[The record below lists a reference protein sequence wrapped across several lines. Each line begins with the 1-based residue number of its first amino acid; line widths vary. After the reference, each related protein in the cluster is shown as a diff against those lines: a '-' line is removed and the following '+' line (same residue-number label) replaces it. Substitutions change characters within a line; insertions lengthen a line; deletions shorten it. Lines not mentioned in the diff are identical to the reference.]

1 MFIYMKKVNTLSKSK
16 KKEIKN
22 DKVLWIRKMDKIK
35 NGTSLFFGNEFFDAI
50 PIKQFEK
57 KNKTFYEKFIR
68 YKKKDHL
75 EFFLKKGI

>member
-1 MFIYMKKVNTLSKSK
+1 MFIYMKKVNTLSKF

-50 PIKQFEK
+50 P
-57 KNKTFYEKFIR
+57 
-68 YKKKDHL
+68 
-75 EFFLKKGI
+75 

>member
-1 MFIYMKKVNTLSKSK
+1 MFIYMKKVNTLSKS

-57 KNKTFYEKFIR
+57 KTKLFMKN
-68 YKKKDHL
+68 L
-75 EFFLKKGI
+75 